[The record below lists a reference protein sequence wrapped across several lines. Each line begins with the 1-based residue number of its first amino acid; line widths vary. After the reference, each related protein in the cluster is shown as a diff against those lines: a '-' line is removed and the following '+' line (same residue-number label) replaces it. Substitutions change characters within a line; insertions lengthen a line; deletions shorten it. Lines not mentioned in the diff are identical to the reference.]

1 MEIFRQLVS
10 ALGNTPAWAPLIL
23 IPALAV
29 AAAVMF
35 TLLGGR
41 RAYAF
46 LAAAL
51 GAAGFALM
59 CCIGE
64 LYEAFV
70 WAGLF
75 AALASLLR
83 LLFLIPRP
91 RRRGRR
97 TAREERI
104 YERFR
109 GEPLV
114 PSVHGASDP
123 APPRCAVLK
132 RRRPRRSRPNSR
144 TRSLSWTSSAGK
156 NCPPP
161 TGWKRTSCPAAS
173 PRSGGARLP
182 KRSGERSTTA
192 SLPC

>member
-59 CCIGE
+59 
-64 LYEAFV
+64 L
-70 WAGLF
+70 
-75 AALASLLR
+75 SL
-83 LLFLIPRP
+83 IH
-91 RRRGRR
+91 
-97 TAREERI
+97 I
-104 YERFR
+104 
-109 GEPLV
+109 
-114 PSVHGASDP
+114 
-123 APPRCAVLK
+123 
-132 RRRPRRSRPNSR
+132 
-144 TRSLSWTSSAGK
+144 
-156 NCPPP
+156 
-161 TGWKRTSCPAAS
+161 
-173 PRSGGARLP
+173 
-182 KRSGERSTTA
+182 
-192 SLPC
+192 